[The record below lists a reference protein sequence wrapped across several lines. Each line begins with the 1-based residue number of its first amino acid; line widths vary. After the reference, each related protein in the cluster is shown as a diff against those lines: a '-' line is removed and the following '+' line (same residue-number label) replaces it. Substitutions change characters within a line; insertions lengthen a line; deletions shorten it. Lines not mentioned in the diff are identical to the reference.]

1 LSLEQTPE
9 THTCRVSSRKRPVLE
24 VFGVKTVVSAGKEL
38 EVESYEEERKV
49 EYFRIGDRKL

>member
-1 LSLEQTPE
+1 
-9 THTCRVSSRKRPVLE
+9 LE